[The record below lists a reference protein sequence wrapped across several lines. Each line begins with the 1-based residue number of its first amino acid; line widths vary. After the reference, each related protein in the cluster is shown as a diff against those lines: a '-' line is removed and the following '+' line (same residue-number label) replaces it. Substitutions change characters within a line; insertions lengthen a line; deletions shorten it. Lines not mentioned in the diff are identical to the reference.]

1 MPVVSQCCMTP
12 KMALAVITAWY
23 SRISGIVMVLDKSSL
38 QNLHMQLF
46 VDQDKADDACQHADD
61 LGGIYRFFKDD
72 YADDQQDARQAYI
85 GDEGADTYVPAY
97 AIDEYVAE
105 FQSNQREPENY
116 SGPVCLGQ
124 RCDQVFLR

>member
-1 MPVVSQCCMTP
+1 
-12 KMALAVITAWY
+12 
-23 SRISGIVMVLDKSSL
+23 
-38 QNLHMQLF
+38 MQLF
-46 VDQDKADDACQHADD
+46 VDQDKADDAGQHADD

-116 SGPVCLGQ
+116 SGPVRLGK